1 MTNRELK
8 SIVEAI
14 LFAWSEPLHI
24 DELMKIIDQDKR
36 TTRSILKELQD
47 EFDHYRR
54 GIVIN
59 ERDDHFQMST
69 RKEHQEYLAKLIKQS
84 NKKISNSS
92 MEVLAIIAYKQPVT
106 RVEID
111 NIRGVK
117 SYSSID
123 TLKAKNLIKEV
134 GKADTIGKPI
144 LYATTNEFLRAFD
157 LSSLAELPSIDNL
170 DKLDLNLEDDYDEN

>member
-36 TTRSILKELQD
+36 TTRKILKELQD

-59 ERDDHFQMST
+59 ERDDRFQMST
-69 RKEHQEYLAKLIKQS
+69 RKEHHEYLAKLIKQS
-84 NKKISNSS
+84 KKKISNSS

-123 TLKAKNLIKEV
+123 TLKGKNLIKEV

-157 LSSLAELPSIDNL
+157 LSSLAELPSIENL
-170 DKLDLNLEDDYDEN
+170 DKLDLDLEDEYDEN